1 MIRGGLFMRE
11 YRRLMLVTVLVVMS
25 VLVFS
30 ATPQASQASD
40 AWSVE
45 IVSGKNM
52 ISLTQAEM
60 ENMPTVTATAGF
72 RKSGGKVEGPFN
84 YKGVY
89 MKDLLDKVGGIKK
102 GQSLRVTSRD
112 GYVRDFS
119 RLEVAGNVLTY
130 DKDGNLLRLGNAEML
145 LTYESDR
152 DAPIAFPRIIYVSEN
167 DKLFTSGPLWMK
179 GIAKLE
185 VVTATDD
192 WEVKLTG
199 IESAVIDRTI
209 FDTIIDCE
217 DSPHLTSVW
226 ETMDKKGNPE
236 TYEGLPLWVVIAM
249 IDGGDSPDGHYR
261 FNDDLAAQGYR
272 VKLIAKDRYSVMLD
286 AKQIARN
293 NDIFL
298 ANKKNGLILTSD
310 MFPLTL
316 AGKGLPFRQYM
327 IKGIAEIQLVN
338 LPKK

>member
-1 MIRGGLFMRE
+1 MRKHQ
-11 YRRLMLVTVLVVMS
+11 RLILVTVLLAMS
-25 VLVFS
+25 VLIVS
-30 ATPQASQASD
+30 VIPLASSASD

-45 IVSGKNM
+45 IASGKNV
-52 ISLTQAEM
+52 ISLTQADIEK
-60 ENMPTVTATAGF
+60 MPTVTAKAGF
-72 RKSGGKVEGPFN
+72 RKSGGKVEGPFD

-119 RLEVAGNVLTY
+119 HLEVLGNVLTY

-152 DAPIAFPRIIYVSEN
+152 DAAIAFPRIVYVSES
-167 DKLFTSGPLWMK
+167 DELRTPGPLWMK

-185 VVTATDD
+185 VVTSPDD

-199 IESAVIDRTI
+199 VESAVIDRTI

-217 DSPHLTSVW
+217 DSPHLAAIW
-226 ETMDKKGNPE
+226 ETMDKKGSPE
-236 TYEGLPLWVVIAM
+236 IYEGLPLWVVVAM

-261 FNDDLAAQGYR
+261 FNDELAAQGYR

-286 AKQIARN
+286 SEQIARN

-298 ANKKNGLILTSD
+298 AYKKDGLILTGEL
-310 MFPLTL
+310 FPLTL

>member
-1 MIRGGLFMRE
+1 MRK
-11 YRRLMLVTVLVVMS
+11 YRRSILLAMLLAVSM
-25 VLVFS
+25 LVFS
-30 ATPQASQASD
+30 ATPQVTQASD
-40 AWSVE
+40 GWSVE
-45 IVSGKNM
+45 IVSGENVV
-52 ISLTQAEM
+52 SLTQTDLEK
-60 ENMPTVTATAGF
+60 MPSVTVTAGF
-72 RKSGGKVEGPFN
+72 RKSGGKVEGPFK

-89 MKDLLDKVGGIKK
+89 MKDLIERVGGIEK
-102 GQSLRVTSRD
+102 GQSLKVTSRD

-119 RLEVAGNVLTY
+119 RLEVIGNVLTY

-152 DAPIAFPRIIYVSEN
+152 DAPIAFPRIIYVSQN

-217 DSPHLTSVW
+217 DSLHLTAVW
-226 ETMDKKGNPE
+226 ETMDKKGDPE
-236 TYEGLPLWVVIAM
+236 TYEGLPLWVLVAM

-261 FNDDLAAQGYR
+261 FNHDLAAQGYR
-272 VKLIAKDRYSVMLD
+272 VKLIARDRYSVTLD
-286 AKQIARN
+286 SEQIAGN
-293 NDIFL
+293 NEIFV
-298 ANKKNGLILTSD
+298 AHKKNGLMLSGE

>member
-1 MIRGGLFMRE
+1 MRKHQ
-11 YRRLMLVTVLVVMS
+11 RLILVTVLLAMIVLIVS
-25 VLVFS
+25 VIPL
-30 ATPQASQASD
+30 ASSASD

-45 IVSGKNM
+45 IASGKNV
-52 ISLTQAEM
+52 ISLTQADIEK
-60 ENMPTVTATAGF
+60 MPTVTARAGF
-72 RKSGGKVEGPFN
+72 RKSGGKVEGPFD

-119 RLEVAGNVLTY
+119 HLEVLGNVLTY

-152 DAPIAFPRIIYVSEN
+152 DAAIAFPRIVYVSEN
-167 DKLFTSGPLWMK
+167 DELRTSGPLWMK
-179 GIAKLE
+179 GIARLE
-185 VVTATDD
+185 VVTSPDD

-199 IESAVIDRTI
+199 VESAVIDRTI

-217 DSPHLTSVW
+217 DSPHLAAIW
-226 ETMDKKGNPE
+226 ETMDKKGSPE
-236 TYEGLPLWVVIAM
+236 IYEGLPLWVVVAM

-261 FNDDLAAQGYR
+261 FNDELAAQGYR

-286 AKQIARN
+286 SEQIARN

-298 ANKKNGLILTSD
+298 AYKKDGLILTGEL
-310 MFPLTL
+310 FPLTL

>member
-1 MIRGGLFMRE
+1 
-11 YRRLMLVTVLVVMS
+11 MLITILSMMS
-25 VLVFS
+25 ILILS
-30 ATPQASQASD
+30 ATPGVSQASD

-45 IVSGKNM
+45 IVAGEKS
-52 ISLTQAEM
+52 ISLEQADIEEM
-60 ENMPTVTATAGF
+60 PAVSASAGF
-72 RKSGGKVEGPFN
+72 RKSGGKVEGPFE

-89 MKDLLDKVGGIKK
+89 MKDLLGKVGGIKK
-102 GQSLRVTSRD
+102 GQILRVTSRD

-119 RLEVAGNVLTY
+119 HLEVTGNILTY
-130 DKDGNLLRLGNAEML
+130 DKDGNLLRLGNSTML
-145 LTYESDR
+145 LTYESNR
-152 DAPIAFPRIIYVSEN
+152 DAAIAFPRIIYVSES
-167 DKLFTSGPLWMK
+167 DGILTSGPLWMK

-185 VVTATDD
+185 ILTSTDD
-192 WEVKLTG
+192 WQVKLTG
-199 IESAVIDRTI
+199 IESAVIDKTI

-217 DSPHLTSVW
+217 DSPHLTAIW
-226 ETMDKKGNPE
+226 ETMDKKGDPE
-236 TYEGLPLWVVIAM
+236 TYEGLPLWVLVAM

-272 VKLIAKDRYSVMLD
+272 VKLIARDRYSVTLD
-286 AKQIARN
+286 SQQIARN
-293 NDIFL
+293 NELFL
-298 ANKKNGLILTSD
+298 ANKKDGLLLQGD